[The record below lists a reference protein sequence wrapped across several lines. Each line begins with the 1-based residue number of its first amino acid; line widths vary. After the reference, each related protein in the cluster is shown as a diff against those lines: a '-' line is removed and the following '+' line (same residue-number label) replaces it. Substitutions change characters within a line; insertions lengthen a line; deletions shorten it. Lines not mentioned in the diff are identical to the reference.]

1 LPTSNVTV
9 TLTGISLGICSN
21 VITGQAGTVVIT
33 SIPVPVINVTQT
45 PVCSNQTAAFTVTS
59 PLNNQLNFP
68 TNLFISEITDA
79 QSGSL
84 TYVEIYNGTGGPIDL
99 ANYKLKVYTSTVG
112 GPTCN
117 LLLSGILANN
127 DVVVVKLSNSPNQG
141 GIVPDLTFT
150 TCAGVNNN
158 DSIVLTTSADVE
170 IDVWGVN
177 GVVFTPAGGVG
188 YNYRRNTNAVLPTI
202 TWNPADWQVI
212 DWTNSAPNLP
222 DYSNVGIYTLYVSNY
237 EYTLSNGVTSS
248 TQSSVNFTTV
258 APGSYTLVALDLMTG
273 CSSNPLN
280 FTIDPVVYTNPVTT
294 FSYTTPV
301 CISSVTNPVPNT
313 TAVGFASG
321 GTYSS
326 TAGLAI
332 NASTGVIDLANSTA
346 GTYVV
351 TYSVTIDATNC
362 LNAGS
367 SQATIVITP
376 NNPSTFTNIT
386 GVCEGTTASL
396 PTTSI
401 EGYSG
406 TWLPAAIDTSIIGT
420 TTYTFTPNAGQC
432 AAVGTIQVTIDDR
445 SLPTFTQI
453 DDLCLGAS
461 IQLPLTSNEG
471 VTGTWNPATINT
483 SQVGIFTYTFTP
495 DVSFCADV
503 TTMDVHVIS
512 CEIPRGISPNNDGDN
527 DAWDLSGYDV
537 SKVEIFNRYGSKV
550 FSKSNYTNEWFGQS
564 DNGNE
569 LPDGTYYYVIEFNGL
584 PAKTGWVYINR
595 QQ

>member
-1 LPTSNVTV
+1 M
-9 TLTGISLGICSN
+9 
-21 VITGQAGTVVIT
+21 
-33 SIPVPVINVTQT
+33 
-45 PVCSNQTAAFTVTS
+45 
-59 PLNNQLNFP
+59 
-68 TNLFISEITDA
+68 
-79 QSGSL
+79 
-84 TYVEIYNGTGGPIDL
+84 
-99 ANYKLKVYTSTVG
+99 
-112 GPTCN
+112 
-117 LLLSGILANN
+117 
-127 DVVVVKLSNSPNQG
+127 
-141 GIVPDLTFT
+141 
-150 TCAGVNNN
+150 
-158 DSIVLTTSADVE
+158 
-170 IDVWGVN
+170 
-177 GVVFTPAGGVG
+177 
-188 YNYRRNTNAVLPTI
+188 
-202 TWNPADWQVI
+202 TWNPADWQVS
-212 DWTNSAPNLP
+212 DWTNTAPNLP
-222 DYSNVGIYTLYVSNY
+222 DYSNVGVYTLYVTNY
-237 EYTLSNGVTSS
+237 QYTLSNGVTSS
-248 TQSSVNFTTV
+248 TQSSVNFTNV

-367 SQATIVITP
+367 SQTTIVITP